1 MYIIIFEPSACAR
14 QLTRKLFAVIEHLD
28 QKKQTKKQSSRI
40 IASTEPM
47 MELSISRYACC
58 EIQPTMRY
66 RWCGW
71 NVASARFVLTPS
83 SARRSLCATGSLP
96 SELVP
101 LSVVELPYPFIRGFS
116 CQGQAVR
123 LERDPRTFLLVGHHW
138 SFLSIGPLVFLV
150 ARGR

>member
-1 MYIIIFEPSACAR
+1 MYIIIFEPFACAR
-14 QLTRKLFAVIEHLD
+14 QLTRRLFALVEHLD
-28 QKKQTKKQSSRI
+28 QKKTKKQFSRI

-47 MELSISRYACC
+47 MESSISRYACR

-83 SARRSLCATGSLP
+83 SARRSLWQDSTTAFPSYTG
-96 SELVP
+96 
-101 LSVVELPYPFIRGFS
+101 R
-116 CQGQAVR
+116 AVR

-138 SFLSIGPLVFLV
+138 SFLSIDPLVFLV